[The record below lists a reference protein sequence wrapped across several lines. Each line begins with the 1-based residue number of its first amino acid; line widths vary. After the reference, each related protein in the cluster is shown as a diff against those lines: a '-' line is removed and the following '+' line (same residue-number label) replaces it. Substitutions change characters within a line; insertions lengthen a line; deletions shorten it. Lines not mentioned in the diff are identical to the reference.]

1 MTKKQLKIELE
12 KAQNLI
18 EGLKLDIECLE
29 KQRTQLLRKNRK
41 ILKASFERNQ
51 KAKKEA
57 DELIRNL
64 FKVVLKKEENNDK
77 ETTES

>member
-1 MTKKQLKIELE
+1 MTKKQLRAELE
-12 KAQNLI
+12 KAQNEI
-18 EGLKLDIECLE
+18 GRLKRDVEYLE

-57 DELIRNL
+57 DELILSL
-64 FKVVLKKEENNDK
+64 FKAFQKP
-77 ETTES
+77 